1 MVLGTVQ
8 PSVSPW
14 CPSTAMDTRRAQQGH
29 SSVVAPLGRAAGKGS
44 PGQQDALRW
53 PFLAQNHL
61 SGFFPAVLLLHPS
74 SPFTPINHLHSF
86 AATFEELVTIGLEF
100 CIPPTLGCPAVWI
113 FPFSLRHA
121 TPAAA
126 EASLPPPPACGAGS
140 AQPLPLGEQWEA
152 GKSKGIET
160 PPGFPV
166 ALVTFCNAFNS
177 SAAILESGSS
187 EDEEEEEEEDEE
199 SAMVQVSRTGSF
211 SVLFSPPAP
220 VTPR

>member
-126 EASLPPPPACGAGS
+126 EASLPPPPSLWCRECS
-140 AQPLPLGEQWEA
+140 A
-152 GKSKGIET
+152 
-160 PPGFPV
+160 
-166 ALVTFCNAFNS
+166 
-177 SAAILESGSS
+177 
-187 EDEEEEEEEDEE
+187 
-199 SAMVQVSRTGSF
+199 
-211 SVLFSPPAP
+211 PAP
-220 VTPR
+220 WRAVGGWEKQRDRNTSWVPSCTGDLLQCFQFLCSHPGVRKQRGRGGGRGGG